1 MEEAARVRGGAHEAV
16 ADIVPDRLR
25 GVIDDRLAVGS
36 MIPGV
41 LTVLSGRLV
50 DPGAEQAIV
59 DRRAAGV
66 QLIYEGLRLTRSLV
80 HEDPWAEAG
89 LATDMQADV
98 DVLAADVLVA
108 RGFRLLARTE
118 AAEVAVSTVQAFGR
132 EQTDLLADRD
142 PPARTLETNVF
153 ELAVVA
159 GSTVNGGDTPLALR
173 QYAIGLARARGAPPL
188 PIAAEGLPERIED
201 VLARVGEPAVADAA
215 SPRSPDWANP
225 KPV

>member
-1 MEEAARVRGGAHEAV
+1 MEEAARVRGGAQEAV

-41 LTVLSGRLV
+41 LTVLSARLV
-50 DPGAEQAIV
+50 DPGAEPAIV
-59 DRRAAGV
+59 NRRAAGV

-80 HEDPWAEAG
+80 HDNPWANAG
-89 LATDMQADV
+89 IQADTQADI

-118 AAEVAVSTVQAFGR
+118 AAEVAVTTVQAFGR
-132 EQTDLLADRD
+132 EQTDVLAGRD
-142 PPARTLETNVF
+142 SASRTLETNVF

-159 GSTVNGGDTPLALR
+159 GSTVNGGETPLPLR
-173 QYAIGLARARGAPPL
+173 QYAVGLARARGTPPL

-201 VLARVGEPAVADAA
+201 VLARVGEPVAADAA
-215 SPRSPDWANP
+215 SPRSPD
-225 KPV
+225 